1 MVGKFSQLFVPPFS
15 YGLKRQK
22 RHLEYFLEAPVSE
35 ANYFSRHDRNA
46 VYLGWGCK
54 RSGRK
59 AEALAKRS
67 NASFYLM
74 EDGFIRSFFPNK
86 HFASL
91 SLVLDGRGIYYDSTR
106 PSQLEDLLNSEAD
119 LLTDLEIE
127 AKRARRLIVTYGL
140 SKYNHAPDLRDG
152 ILREGER
159 QRVLVVDQTRGD
171 MAVVLGGADSNTF
184 AAMLDA
190 ALTENPGATIYVKT
204 HPEVSAGSKGGY
216 LTNIGEDS
224 RIVMLREAINPM
236 SLIEHMNRVYVVSS
250 TMGFEALL
258 AGKPVTCLGLPW
270 YAGWGATDDRQ
281 ICSRRIRQRSVDEL
295 FAAAYFRY
303 TRYLDPITRQLGTI
317 FNVID
322 WLILQRESHLAFRH
336 EVRIRSDVDV
346 VPTRTPLVD
355 TSGGR

>member
-1 MVGKFSQLFVPPFS
+1 MVGKFPQLLVPPFS
-15 YGLKRQK
+15 VGLRRQK
-22 RHLEYFLEAPVSE
+22 RHLEHFLEAPLIVSTPFLGLD
-35 ANYFSRHDRNA
+35 ADA
-46 VYLGWGCK
+46 VYIGWGCK
-54 RSGRK
+54 RSGRR
-59 AEALAKRS
+59 AESLANRS
-67 NASFYLM
+67 NASFCLL
-74 EDGFIRSFFPNK
+74 EDGFIRSFFSNK
-86 HFASL
+86 CFASL
-91 SLVLDGRGIYYDSTR
+91 SLVLDERGIYYDSTR

-127 AKRARRLIVTYGL
+127 VERARRLIVTHRL

-152 ILREGER
+152 VMRDGDR
-159 QRVLVVDQTRGD
+159 RRVLVVDQTKGD

-190 ALTENPGATIYVKT
+190 ALTENPQATIYVKT

-224 RIVMLREAINPM
+224 RIVMLREAVNPM
-236 SLIEHMNRVYVVSS
+236 SLIEHMNHVYVVSS

-258 AGKPVTCLGLPW
+258 AGKPVTCFGLPW

-303 TRYLDPITRQLGTI
+303 TRYLDPITRKLGTI
-317 FNVID
+317 FNVLD
-322 WLILQRESHLAFRH
+322 WLILQRKSHLAFRH
-336 EVRIRSDVDV
+336 EVRMRSDIDV
-346 VPTRTPLVD
+346 VPTRTPLFE
-355 TSGGR
+355 TCGGR